1 MKRNNSFEA
10 IFETSDNNF
19 YRNYEQANIILNYI
33 FLLETNKSPN
43 SIVFKLISA
52 DKQNSGKRFPYTT
65 SGLIRITCEDNMSAT
80 VLYL

>member
-10 IFETSDNNF
+10 
-19 YRNYEQANIILNYI
+19 YILNYI

-52 DKQNSGKRFPYTT
+52 GKQNSGKRFLYTT
-65 SGLIRITCEDNMSAT
+65 SELIRIKCEDNMSAT
-80 VLYL
+80 VLYLQSSTTF